1 MNVLPDLLYITGG
14 VVVMIVF
21 ALYAV
26 GLRRISS

>member
-1 MNVLPDLLYITGG
+1 MLDLIYIGVG
-14 VVVMIVF
+14 VVVMLIF

>member
-1 MNVLPDLLYITGG
+1 MNVLPDILYIAGG

>member
-1 MNVLPDLLYITGG
+1 MLDLIYIGVG
-14 VVVMIVF
+14 VVVMLAF

>member
-1 MNVLPDLLYITGG
+1 MLDLIYIGVG
-14 VVVMIVF
+14 VVVMLVF